1 MRVLLVT
8 GKGGVGKTSVAAATA
23 AHAAAGGA
31 RTLLVSTD
39 PAHSLADALDAE
51 IGDAP
56 TALAPR
62 LEAVQVDARRRLVE
76 SWEDIRA
83 YLVALLRWG
92 GLDEVAA
99 EELALLPG
107 LDVLFAL
114 AEIRAHVD
122 AGAADLLVVDCAPTA
137 ETLRLLSLPDVLGWY
152 LERGFDLERTLARVV
167 RPMLGRRSEVPLPDD
182 AVVGSV
188 TRLYQALERVR
199 DVLLDTERTS
209 VRLVCTPERVVIAE
223 TRRTH
228 TALGLFGYHVDGI
241 VVNRVLPPEASGPYL
256 DAWRQAQE
264 RGLAAVRE
272 GFTGVRLLTAPLL
285 EDEPI
290 GVGALAGLGA
300 RAYDGLDPA
309 ARLSDGEPLRLRR
322 DGDEAELSVAL
333 PFAERDEVD
342 VFRRADEL
350 YVAVD
355 GHTRSILLPQQLRR
369 ARVVAAG
376 LADGRLDV
384 RFAVP
389 DGAG

>member
-23 AHAAAGGA
+23 AHAARAGT

-39 PAHSLADALDAE
+39 PAHSLADALDVE
-51 IGDAP
+51 VGDAP
-56 TALAPR
+56 TPLAPG
-62 LEAVQVDARRRLVE
+62 LEAAQVDARRRLVD
-76 SWEDIRA
+76 SWDDIRA
-83 YLVALLRWG
+83 YLVTLLRWG

-107 LDVLFAL
+107 LDELFAL
-114 AEIRAHVD
+114 ADIRSHVD

-188 TRLYQALERVR
+188 GRLYHALERVR
-199 DVLLDTERTS
+199 DVLLDTATTS

-228 TALGLFGYHVDGI
+228 TALGLFGYHVDGV
-241 VVNRVLPPEASGPYL
+241 VVNRVLPEEASGPYL
-256 DAWRQAQE
+256 DTWRQSQA

-272 GFTGVRLLTAPLL
+272 GFTGVTLLTAPLL

-290 GVGALAGLGA
+290 GLTALAELGA
-300 RAYDGLDPA
+300 RTYEGLDPTT
-309 ARLSDGEPLRLRR
+309 RLSDGEPLRLWR

-333 PFAERDEVD
+333 PFAERDDVD

-389 DGAG
+389 DASR